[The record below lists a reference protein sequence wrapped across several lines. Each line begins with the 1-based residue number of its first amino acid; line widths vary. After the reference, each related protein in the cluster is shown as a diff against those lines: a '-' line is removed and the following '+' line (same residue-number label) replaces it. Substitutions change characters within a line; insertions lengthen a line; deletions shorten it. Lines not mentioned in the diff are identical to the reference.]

1 VSVDR
6 PSENVT
12 IWDGI
17 LDEGPKPDAGIEA
30 VKTAVEARLA
40 EFNHCVESLLDHLR
54 TVSGNHRSFDQEKV
68 RWRLTRL
75 AQAYFLRQVRT
86 PITARVAGLRKLAE
100 ALNRARDLAENARQD
115 HIGSDLFSEW
125 FDGPPRDPRGTVVRD
140 DDGSLRVVYFPE
152 IDFKQMVASLS
163 DFQAAVLRAAE
174 DMMVPLWPRSS
185 HRRKIMAKQTSPRLI
200 LRMRSG
206 PAASLPELFIG
217 GLADAYQ
224 ELTGR
229 KPGTGTG
236 PFYRFVME
244 FRAALDPSYKSKDEK
259 GDWRVDESMIEAIK
273 IALRRWRR
281 AHGYSSK

>member
-6 PSENVT
+6 PSETVT

-40 EFNHCVESLLDHLR
+40 EFNQESLLDHLR
-54 TVSGNHRSFDQEKV
+54 IGSGNHRSFDQEKV

-75 AQAYFLRQVRT
+75 AQAYFLRQVTT
-86 PITARVAGLRKLAE
+86 PAARVAGLRKLAE
-100 ALNRARDLAENARQD
+100 TLGRARDLAEIARQD

-125 FDGPPRDPRGTVVRD
+125 FDGLPREPRGTVVRD
-140 DDGSLRVVYFPE
+140 DDGSLGVVYFSE
-152 IDFKQMVASLS
+152 IDFKQMIASLR
-163 DFQAAVLRAAE
+163 DFQAAVLRAAN
-174 DMMVPLWPRSS
+174 DVPTTAP
-185 HRRKIMAKQTSPRLI
+185 
-200 LRMRSG
+200 G
-206 PAASLPELFIG
+206 PAASLPQGVIG

-229 KPGTGTG
+229 KPGAGTG

-244 FRAALDPSYKSKDEK
+244 FRAALDPIYKSKDEK
-259 GDWRVDESMIEAIK
+259 GDVDESLVEAVK